1 MQLSEIADWGL
12 YLAAMVLLALR
23 RMLSPCTGWNSSGW
37 AGGQCP
43 PCLWLRP
50 IRALIFLSTFITSA
64 LAEGPLLTEACVGPL
79 CSEHRPHSVT
89 LQPPPLARY

>member
-1 MQLSEIADWGL
+1 MCGNKEIRKQPLALRPGAKEKLGVQLSEIGEDWGL

-37 AGGQCP
+37 AGGQWP

-50 IRALIFLSTFITSA
+50 IRALIFLSTFITA
-64 LAEGPLLTEACVGPL
+64 AHV
-79 CSEHRPHSVT
+79 CSG
-89 LQPPPLARY
+89 